1 MENLDNHDT
10 EKSDT
15 FSKQEQDATL
25 VVSKTDFKMKKI
37 RGIDLKISST
47 SMS

>member
-25 VVSKTDFKMKKI
+25 VVSKTDFDQSTLSLKWKKSAVLI
-37 RGIDLKISST
+37 
-47 SMS
+47 

>member
-15 FSKQEQDATL
+15 FSKQEQDAKL
-25 VVSKTDFKMKKI
+25 VVSKTDFGQSTLSLKWKKSAVLI
-37 RGIDLKISST
+37 
-47 SMS
+47 

>member
-15 FSKQEQDATL
+15 FSKQEQDAKL
-25 VVSKTDFKMKKI
+25 VVSKTDF
-37 RGIDLKISST
+37 GQSTLSLK
-47 SMS
+47 